1 MRKASH
7 DIASL
12 IALHHTTALPRVA
25 QYSSG
30 GIEMTTRTAET
41 SPLVYAR
48 VAGFMYLFLIVFGIA
63 GQVTRMSFIEPG
75 DAATTAINIM
85 ANSILFSAANVS
97 WLISEM
103 FLLLLGLALY
113 VVLKPVNKILAS
125 LMVLFV
131 VVGVAI
137 ESINTLNQFAAL
149 QLLSGAD
156 YLTVFEA
163 DQLNAQVMY
172 HLDLWEAGYGIAT
185 IMSFGPWLI
194 PAGYLMYTSGYFPKI
209 LGVLAVIAGIGISIE
224 GFQLFLLPGY
234 EVISNV
240 AGVAAVIGEFA
251 ICGWLLIKGVNVEQW
266 EKRALESA

>member
-1 MRKASH
+1 MASKE
-7 DIASL
+7 
-12 IALHHTTALPRVA
+12 R
-25 QYSSG
+25 
-30 GIEMTTRTAET
+30 MN
-41 SPLVYAR
+41 SPQKTAR
-48 VAGFMYLFLIVFGIA
+48 VAGFMYLFVIVFGIA
-63 GQVTRMSFIEPG
+63 GQVVRMSFIEPG
-75 DAATTAINIM
+75 DAATTANNIM
-85 ANSILFSAANVS
+85 ANEILFSAANVS

-125 LMVLFV
+125 LMVLFI

-194 PAGYLMYTSGYFPKI
+194 PTGYLMYTSGYFPKL
-209 LGVLAVIAGIGISIE
+209 LGVLAMLAGIGFLIE
-224 GFQLFLLPGY
+224 SFQYFLLPDY
-234 EVISNV
+234 EVISSV
-240 AGVAAVIGEFA
+240 GSVAAVIGEFA
-251 ICGWLLIKGVNVEQW
+251 VCGWLLIKGVNVEQW